1 MIPDEISTDEDPA
14 NKEKNQATPEVT
26 THLKEE
32 PNQFAD
38 VEQEMQVEQ
47 AAEEEKPTNSTSID
61 AAVVKT
67 IEEHASIDD
76 PVEPP
81 ARNAPKH
88 TTMTTGAS
96 NDASKDMDVDI
107 PFFPINSKSIL
118 SRLFDPD
125 RKQKPQLW
133 EHIKLVAPGPADQPP
148 PGHIKW
154 RSKDAVSAYCLKC
167 RKQFTYTKGT
177 SKTVRYDQAN
187 SGTSWRFCTP

>member
-1 MIPDEISTDEDPA
+1 MTWHDIM
-14 NKEKNQATPEVT
+14 V
-26 THLKEE
+26 KEE
-32 PNQFAD
+32 TQTAD
-38 VEQEMQVEQ
+38 EAYPPQERTDTIIDDDKDASGTGIGTGTST
-47 AAEEEKPTNSTSID
+47 AANEDSNLPSEEVKLAID
-61 AAVVKT
+61 AVVKS
-67 IEEHASIDD
+67 IQDHGRIDD

-81 ARNAPKH
+81 ARNAPKNF
-88 TTMTTGAS
+88 TLKNRDDDENIS
-96 NDASKDMDVDI
+96 
-107 PFFPINSKSIL
+107 FLPINSKSIL

-177 SKTVRYDQAN
+177 SKTVR
-187 SGTSWRFCTP
+187 